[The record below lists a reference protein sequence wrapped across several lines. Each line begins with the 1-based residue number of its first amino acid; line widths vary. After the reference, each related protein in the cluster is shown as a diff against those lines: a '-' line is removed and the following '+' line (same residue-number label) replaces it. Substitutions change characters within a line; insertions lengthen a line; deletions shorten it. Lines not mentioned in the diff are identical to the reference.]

1 MMENNKR
8 NGMKIIQFILGIM
21 MIGSFVFF
29 ILGEFFSPV
38 ENNLKEKEFHVF
50 EAAWE
55 QRMPDG
61 RMEAVTVPGRCSAEY
76 GEWVTIQTALSKEF
90 DDTWICARSMQQ
102 DMKIYVGDELRKE
115 YSTLDTQPF
124 GTTSTLTYI
133 FFPLYEEDAGKMLSI
148 EFMSDSSYAGYVS
161 DMYEGGLYDIVSH
174 FGHLYIPSAVVAL
187 LMLFI
192 GLVVVG
198 VCTFVRVFY
207 KKEVDLLHLGNIMII
222 AATWLLVESKIR
234 QFIFPN
240 STFAM
245 LMGFLMVAVLPYPF
259 LCYINSVQNF
269 RYQKVY
275 MIIGACTA
283 VNFAGVV
290 IMQVLNIRDFFET
303 MTSSHIIIVALI
315 VSMGVTIVLDIIRG
329 YVREYREVA
338 IGFAVLML
346 AGICEI
352 GLVYMASAQANG
364 IALCAGLV
372 ILLVASGLRSIREM
386 INIEKEKQSAIA
398 ASESKAKFLANM
410 SHEIRTPMNTVL
422 GMNEMILMENKDEKI
437 EEYAHNIKNAGQ
449 LLMGLINDIL
459 DFSKIEA
466 GKLVIVEKEYQ
477 LAEVL
482 KDFVLSSQVRAK
494 QKGLEVKVIIDETM
508 PSVLK
513 GDDIRIKQILNNLMS
528 NAIKYTEKGSVT
540 FSAKGVRAENGF
552 FLVLSIKDTGM
563 GIKPEDMEKLFS
575 SFQRLELEKNRYIEG
590 TGLGLTITKQLLSS
604 MNGTIDVQSEY
615 GKGSCFTVQIPQEV
629 IDNVSLGDLEQ
640 RNKKSQEDTKAQ
652 TDTLYIPD
660 AKILAVDD
668 NNMNLTLIKAL
679 LKRTGAQ
686 LDTASGGNECFLK
699 TREKEYDLILMDHM
713 MPHPD
718 GIETLHMIR
727 EDRKNK
733 NQKTP
738 VIALTANAIVGMK
751 EQYLAEGFEYY
762 LSKPIEVKLLD
773 ELLERYLR

>member
-1 MMENNKR
+1 
-8 NGMKIIQFILGIM
+8 
-21 MIGSFVFF
+21 
-29 ILGEFFSPV
+29 
-38 ENNLKEKEFHVF
+38 
-50 EAAWE
+50 
-55 QRMPDG
+55 
-61 RMEAVTVPGRCSAEY
+61 
-76 GEWVTIQTALSKEF
+76 
-90 DDTWICARSMQQ
+90 
-102 DMKIYVGDELRKE
+102 
-115 YSTLDTQPF
+115 
-124 GTTSTLTYI
+124 
-133 FFPLYEEDAGKMLSI
+133 
-148 EFMSDSSYAGYVS
+148 
-161 DMYEGGLYDIVSH
+161 
-174 FGHLYIPSAVVAL
+174 
-187 LMLFI
+187 
-192 GLVVVG
+192 
-198 VCTFVRVFY
+198 
-207 KKEVDLLHLGNIMII
+207 
-222 AATWLLVESKIR
+222 
-234 QFIFPN
+234 
-240 STFAM
+240 
-245 LMGFLMVAVLPYPF
+245 
-259 LCYINSVQNF
+259 
-269 RYQKVY
+269 

-315 VSMGVTIVLDIIRG
+315 VTMGVTIVLDVIKG

-352 GLVYMASAQANG
+352 GLVYMVSAQANG

-398 ASESKAKFLANM
+398 ASESKAKFLSNM

-494 QKGLEVKVIIDETM
+494 QKGLEVKVEIDETM

-528 NAIKYTEKGSVT
+528 NAIKYTENGSVT

-552 FLVLSIKDTGM
+552 SLVLSIKDTGM

-575 SFQRLELEKNRYIEG
+575 GFQRLEIEKNRYIEG

-604 MNGTIDVQSEY
+604 MNGTIDVKSEY
-615 GKGSCFTVQIPQEV
+615 GKGSCFTVQIPQEI
-629 IDNVSLGDLEQ
+629 IDNVTIGDVEQ
-640 RNKKSQEDTKAQ
+640 KDKKSSEETKQQ
-652 TDTLYIPD
+652 TNTLYIPD

-668 NNMNLTLIKAL
+668 NSMNLTLIKAL

-751 EQYLAEGFEYY
+751 EQYLAEGFEDY

>member
-1 MMENNKR
+1 MEKNKY

-29 ILGEFFSPV
+29 VLGEIFSPV

-50 EAAWE
+50 EAEWE

-61 RMEAVTVPGRCSAEY
+61 TMQPVTVPGRCTAEY
-76 GEWVTIQTALSKEF
+76 GEWVTIQTVLSNQLN
-90 DDTWICARSMQQ
+90 DTWICARSMQQ

-115 YSTLDTQPF
+115 YSTLNTQPF
-124 GTTSTLTYI
+124 GTTSTLTYL
-133 FFPLYEEDAGKMLSI
+133 FFPLYESDAGQTLSL
-148 EFMSDSSYAGYVS
+148 EFMTESSYAGYVS
-161 DMYEGGLYDIVSH
+161 EMYEGGLYDIVSH
-174 FGHLYIPSAVVAL
+174 FCYLYIPSAVVAL

-192 GLVVVG
+192 GIAVVG
-198 VCTFVRVFY
+198 VCMFVRLFY
-207 KKEVDLLHLGNIMII
+207 KVEIDLLYLGNIMVI

-240 STFAM
+240 STIAM

-259 LCYINSVQNF
+259 LSYINSVQNY
-269 RYQKVY
+269 RYQKLY
-275 MIIGACTA
+275 MTIEVCTA
-283 VNFAGVV
+283 VNFTGVV
-290 IMQVLNIRDFFET
+290 LLQVLNIRDFFET
-303 MTSSHIIIVALI
+303 MTSSHIIIIALI
-315 VSMGVTIVLDIIRG
+315 IAMAVTIILDIIRG
-329 YVREYREVA
+329 YVKEYKEVA
-338 IGFAVLML
+338 VGFAFLML
-346 AGICEI
+346 AGIGEI
-352 GLVYMASAQANG
+352 GLVYVVSAQANG
-364 IALCAGLV
+364 IALCVGLV
-372 ILLVASGLRSIREM
+372 LLLVASGLKSIRDM

-449 LLMGLINDIL
+449 LLLGLINDIL

-466 GKLVIVEKEYQ
+466 GKLQIVEKEYR

-482 KDFVLSSQVRAK
+482 KDFVLSSQIRAK
-494 QKGLEVKVIIDETM
+494 QKGLEIRAEIDENM

-540 FSAKGVRAENGF
+540 FKAEEVRTEAGF
-552 FLVLSIKDTGM
+552 SLLLSIKDTGM
-563 GIKPEDMEKLFS
+563 GIKQEDMEKLFS

-590 TGLGLTITKQLLSS
+590 TGLGLTITKQLVSC

-615 GKGSCFTVQIPQEV
+615 GKGSCFTVQIPQEI
-629 IDNVSLGDLEQ
+629 IDNTSMRDLDQ
-640 RNKKSQEDTKAQ
+640 KNKKSQENTKAQ

-668 NNMNLTLIKAL
+668 NSMNLTLIKAL

-699 TREKEYDLILMDHM
+699 TKEYEYDLILMDHM

-733 NQKTP
+733 NLKTP
-738 VIALTANAIVGMK
+738 VIALTANAIVGMR
-751 EQYLAEGFEYY
+751 EQYLAEGFEDY
-762 LSKPIEVKLLD
+762 LSKPVEVKRLD
-773 ELLERYLR
+773 ELLKRYLS

>member
-1 MMENNKR
+1 MEKTKR
-8 NGMKIIQFILGIM
+8 NGMKIIQHILALM

-29 ILGEFFSPV
+29 VLGEIFSPV
-38 ENNLKEKEFHVF
+38 ENNLKENSFRVMQAE
-50 EAAWE
+50 WE
-55 QRMPDG
+55 QQMPDG
-61 RMEAVTVPGRCSAEY
+61 TVETVTVPGRCTAEY
-76 GEWVTIQTALSKEF
+76 GEWVTIQTVLSPQQEY
-90 DDTWICARSMQQ
+90 TWICVRSMQQ

-124 GTTSTLTYI
+124 GKTSTLTYV
-133 FFPLYEEDAGKMLSI
+133 FFPLYAGDAGKTLSI
-148 EFMSDSSYAGYVS
+148 EFMTYSSYAGYVS
-161 DMYEGGLYDIVSH
+161 EIYEGGLYDIVSH
-174 FGHLYIPSAVVAL
+174 FCHLYIPSAIVAL
-187 LMLFI
+187 LMLLI
-192 GLVVVG
+192 GLAVVG
-198 VCTFVRVFY
+198 VSVFVRLFY
-207 KKEVDLLHLGNIMII
+207 KRELDLLYLGNIMVI

-240 STFAM
+240 STIAM
-245 LMGFLMVAVLPYPF
+245 LMGFLMIAVLPYPF
-259 LCYINSVQNF
+259 LSYINSVQNY

-283 VNFAGVV
+283 INFAGVV
-290 IMQVLNIRDFFET
+290 LLQVLNIKDFFET
-303 MTSSHIIIVALI
+303 MTSSHVIIVLLI
-315 VSMGVTIVLDIIRG
+315 LSMAVTIVLDIIKG

-352 GLVYMASAQANG
+352 GLVYMESAQANG
-364 IALCAGLV
+364 IALCIGLV
-372 ILLVASGLRSIREM
+372 LLLVAAGLKSIRDM

-398 ASESKAKFLANM
+398 ASESKAQFLANM

-422 GMNEMILMENKDEKI
+422 GMNDMILMENKDEKI
-437 EEYAHNIKNAGQ
+437 DEYARNIKSAGQ
-449 LLMGLINDIL
+449 LLLGLINDIL

-466 GKLVIVEKEYQ
+466 GKLQIVEKEYP
-477 LAEVL
+477 LAELL
-482 KDFVLSSQVRAK
+482 KDFVLSSQFRAK
-494 QKGLEVKVIIDETM
+494 QKDLEIKVEIDESM

-528 NAIKYTEKGSVT
+528 NAIKYTEKGSVI
-540 FSAKGVRAENGF
+540 FRAKGIFEENGF
-552 FLVLSIKDTGM
+552 SLLLSVEDSGV
-563 GIKPEDMEKLFS
+563 GIKKEDMEKLFS

-590 TGLGLTITKQLLSS
+590 TGLGLTITKQLVSI
-604 MNGTIDVQSEY
+604 MNGTIDVSSEY
-615 GKGSCFTVQIPQEV
+615 GKGSCFTVQIPQEI
-629 IDNVSLGDLEQ
+629 IDNVTIRELEQ
-640 RNKKSQEDTKAQ
+640 KDKKSSEDAKPQ
-652 TDTLYIPD
+652 TEALYIPD

-668 NNMNLTLIKAL
+668 NSMNQTLIKAL

-751 EQYLAEGFEYY
+751 EQYLAEGFEDY

-773 ELLERYLR
+773 ELLKRYLG